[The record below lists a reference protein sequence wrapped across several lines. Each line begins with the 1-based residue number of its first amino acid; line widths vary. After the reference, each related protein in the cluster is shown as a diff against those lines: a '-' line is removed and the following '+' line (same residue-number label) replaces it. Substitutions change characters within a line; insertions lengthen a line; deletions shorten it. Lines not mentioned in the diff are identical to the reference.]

1 MSQSPDV
8 DRDSEKSDDEI
19 GDLGATGSATPRISG
34 KRVPRACDK
43 CRKSKSKCQPSDA
56 GADRCRSCLAAGTVC
71 TFSGPS
77 FRRGPPKGYIQ
88 ALESRLHQMESM
100 LAAIMS
106 SKDERARGV
115 IADLRNDALAKSILG
130 RVDSGPFGPSGR
142 QQRSIDPT
150 EDNFFASIIG
160 AAPPKLMSVRS
171 RRQSRSTRESVTQHD
186 PSVSV
191 RPTLEW
197 QDRLSEALACGRE
210 KQPGT
215 DASCQP
221 SLSYALSST
230 GAGSLEGRAR
240 QKRRLDIAPSPYS
253 GVLAATSW
261 DELHS
266 IHDPEES
273 ELDDC
278 ADAFGNLSIDEN
290 KEVRYH
296 GNSTGLHML
305 AQSERTDGRNVGG
318 MWKFPM
324 PKGWLTQWTP
334 GSVVPGFD
342 VGAGNSD
349 GDVTLPPLDVQDHLI
364 ELYFTYVHPSI
375 PVLDRDLFMADYN
388 AQKTCFRESS
398 HSENIYASRLV
409 RPEQMQKLSKLLLFA
424 IFAFAARYSDT
435 EIEAATSHGV
445 DMGSRHALCA
455 RRVLDTMYQES
466 RTSTCQALV
475 LLGIREFG
483 TGSLEEGWLHVG
495 MAIRMALDLGLN
507 RSAEKWQHDGREL
520 FTPAEK
526 QIRRRIWW
534 ACCFA
539 DRYSSLFLGRPMA
552 IHESDSSALLPDVPE
567 NEGEETWRPCHTNSL
582 GLEVSPIPARFM
594 SCFREAASLSVIVGE
609 IVGKIYPVTHVL
621 PVPRR
626 ILMEQL
632 YSRLLQW
639 SINLPEA
646 LRYSPASKQPCP
658 PPHVLVLHVQYWAAI
673 LLLHRPFIPK
683 EAELQTTPTGES
695 VASDR
700 LPWKALDL
708 CRSAAAQITSFAKA
722 FHNNFDLRW
731 APPIIGPSFQSAGI
745 IQIIILRSRPSD
757 TQAMLGLQDCM
768 AALNKM
774 QLTWPSAARMRDL
787 LQGAKIQLDNR
798 GATHE
803 DSQRPPKRG
812 AADAFP
818 REDTPPSHPS
828 PVGSHAYAHREAQGA
843 GAIVR
848 LEQKSPAHAFDN
860 FADLLGLDFHPG
872 LPHTPTVPEYWP
884 PHPASDGGGAE
895 SQRGHHDGFRGMPSQ
910 PFTFGQ
916 QQFAPEFMQAIR
928 DPILHFP
935 TAYPAQGYSYGS

>member
-34 KRVPRACDK
+34 KRVPRVSEVENLYLLRYVLLQHVVLQAEFN
-43 CRKSKSKCQPSDA
+43 S
-56 GADRCRSCLAAGTVC
+56 G
-71 TFSGPS
+71 SGPS

-115 IADLRNDALAKSILG
+115 IVDLRNDALAKSILG

-296 GNSTGLHML
+296 GNSLGLHML

-388 AQKTCFRESS
+388 AQYDVPGEPDFHMSGVGPSGKFGGG
-398 HSENIYASRLV
+398 L
-409 RPEQMQKLSKLLLFA
+409 
-424 IFAFAARYSDT
+424 AACRNGD
-435 EIEAATSHGV
+435 SHG
-445 DMGSRHALCA
+445 
-455 RRVLDTMYQES
+455 ES
-466 RTSTCQALV
+466 ISSYKAN
-475 LLGIREFG
+475 
-483 TGSLEEGWLHVG
+483 
-495 MAIRMALDLGLN
+495 ALDLGLN

-848 LEQKSPAHAFDN
+848 LEQKRPAHAFDN

-872 LPHTPTVPEYWP
+872 LPHTPMVPEYWP
-884 PHPASDGGGAE
+884 PHPASDGVAAE
-895 SQRGHHDGFRGMPSQ
+895 SQRGHHDGYRGMPSQ